1 MQRGPLFTD
10 PGVNLS
16 SLIELFSRPASKNQ
30 ASWTLE
36 TGPVQWGE
44 IRPGT

>member
-16 SLIELFSRPASKNQ
+16 SLIEIFSRPASKTQ

-36 TGPVQWGE
+36 SGPIAWTDIKGS
-44 IRPGT
+44 